1 MDLKLSS
8 NFQKLLA
15 KVNVLKQFISGISKT
30 SNKNSSEI
38 KFINEYINAKVSSLD
53 EYNKLLL
60 KRIESLEKEVNA
72 LKSVLNREQ
81 VKSLFID
88 PK

>member
-15 KVNVLKQFISGISKT
+15 KVNVLKQFISRISKI

-72 LKSVLNREQ
+72 LKS
-81 VKSLFID
+81 K
-88 PK
+88 

>member
-15 KVNVLKQFISGISKT
+15 KVNVLKQFISRISKI
-30 SNKNSSEI
+30 SNKNSFEI

-72 LKSVLNREQ
+72 LKS
-81 VKSLFID
+81 K
-88 PK
+88 

>member
-15 KVNVLKQFISGISKT
+15 KVNVLKQFISRISKI
-30 SNKNSSEI
+30 SDKNSSEI
-38 KFINEYINAKVSSLD
+38 KFINEYINAKVFSLD

-72 LKSVLNREQ
+72 LKS
-81 VKSLFID
+81 K
-88 PK
+88 

>member
-8 NFQKLLA
+8 NFQKLLS
-15 KVNVLKQFISGISKT
+15 KVNALKQFISGISKT

-72 LKSVLNREQ
+72 LKS
-81 VKSLFID
+81 K
-88 PK
+88 

>member
-15 KVNVLKQFISGISKT
+15 KVNVLKQFISRISKI
-30 SNKNSSEI
+30 SDKNSSEI

-72 LKSVLNREQ
+72 LKS
-81 VKSLFID
+81 K
-88 PK
+88 

>member
-15 KVNVLKQFISGISKT
+15 KVNVLKQFISRISKI
-30 SNKNSSEI
+30 SDKNSSEI

-60 KRIESLEKEVNA
+60 KRIESLEKEVNT
-72 LKSVLNREQ
+72 LKS
-81 VKSLFID
+81 K
-88 PK
+88 

>member
-8 NFQKLLA
+8 NFQKLLT
-15 KVNVLKQFISGISKT
+15 KVNALKQFISEISKT

-72 LKSVLNREQ
+72 LKSR
-81 VKSLFID
+81 
-88 PK
+88 

>member
-15 KVNVLKQFISGISKT
+15 KVNLLKQFISRISKI
-30 SNKNSSEI
+30 SDKNSSEI
-38 KFINEYINAKVSSLD
+38 KFINEYINAKVFSLD

-72 LKSVLNREQ
+72 LKS
-81 VKSLFID
+81 K
-88 PK
+88 

>member
-72 LKSVLNREQ
+72 LKSNPN
-81 VKSLFID
+81 K
-88 PK
+88 

>member
-8 NFQKLLA
+8 HFQKLLA
-15 KVNVLKQFISGISKT
+15 KVNILKQFISGISKT

-72 LKSVLNREQ
+72 LKSNPN
-81 VKSLFID
+81 K
-88 PK
+88 